1 MHGENRNV
9 LFGSHSYEWMVIMR
23 ASHHSLL
30 MVGYERK
37 EIDRAEVAEKK
48 AGNRGRFSGGGC
60 LLQIGQT

>member
-1 MHGENRNV
+1 MDGDNEGR
-9 LFGSHSYEWMVIMR
+9 
-23 ASHHSLL
+23 HSLL